1 MKKLITI
8 LGIVLIIIL
17 SSANQNKTQ
26 AQVTEIYNELMDGA
40 QSAILDIMMMMDE
53 KRNML
58 MEYAEELKENYEW
71 LETIETVE
79 KIDHLLD
86 LTVCSE
92 ETFYLYAALRSDA
105 SCVSALEY
113 EQVLF
118 DYDAS
123 LDWLYLALS
132 SLSMESGERISTLDD
147 AIDYVERMQNEIKRI
162 IMEMDSFY
170 RSNLIEDQIK
180 KQSGDGWTINRY

>member
-1 MKKLITI
+1 
-8 LGIVLIIIL
+8 
-17 SSANQNKTQ
+17 
-26 AQVTEIYNELMDGA
+26 
-40 QSAILDIMMMMDE
+40 
-53 KRNML
+53 ML
-58 MEYAEELKENYEW
+58 MNYVEELKEKYEW
-71 LETIETVE
+71 LEAIETVE
-79 KIDHLLD
+79 KIDELLD
-86 LTVCSE
+86 LTICSE

-147 AIDYVERMQNEIKRI
+147 AIDYVERMQNEMKRI
-162 IMEMDSFY
+162 SMEMDSFY

>member
-147 AIDYVERMQNEIKRI
+147 AIDYVERMQNEMKRI
-162 IMEMDSFY
+162 SMEMDSFY